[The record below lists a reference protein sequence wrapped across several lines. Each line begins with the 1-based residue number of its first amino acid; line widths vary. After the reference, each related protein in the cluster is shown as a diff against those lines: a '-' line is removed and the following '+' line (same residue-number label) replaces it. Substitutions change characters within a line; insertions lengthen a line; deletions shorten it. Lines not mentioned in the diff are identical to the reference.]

1 MFRYPPKKQHVAIW
15 SVELLPLY
23 CGIYCT
29 KRHLL
34 FESRGT
40 TLFNPQETALPV
52 ASHLRER
59 RGRGRARGRGPSGPG
74 ERTCIFASSSDT
86 IPNLPKGS
94 LFLSLS
100 LTFSV
105 SLSLS
110 LSRGKSS
117 HARKSRTRLFPSPL
131 SPFSALFCTHSHSLS
146 PLKSSSSSLRSRR
159 RKSLSHCAAGK
170 LSALKE

>member
-100 LTFSV
+100 HFLCI

-110 LSRGKSS
+110 LSGEVESCSEIKNEAFSF
-117 HARKSRTRLFPSPL
+117 APFPLLCSL
-131 SPFSALFCTHSHSLS
+131 LHSFSFPFAPKVL
-146 PLKSSSSSLRSRR
+146 LRSRR
-159 RKSLSHCAAGK
+159 RKSLAHCAAGK
-170 LSALKE
+170 LLALKEE